1 MSPFDQMQREIAARW
16 ILIDLAR
23 WRSERDRRTCEA
35 LWRLPAHQTRKETE
49 Q

>member
-1 MSPFDQMQREIAARW
+1 MSRSDRRQREIAARW

-35 LWRLPAHQTRKETE
+35 LWRLPAHQTRKETG